1 MIYRLYEHLIAKDL
15 RTFPKEMCFMLSDI
29 DILSDAGKL
38 EKVIMWAK
46 AFPEIKRI
54 IFHISTGEAKKIEK
68 LLDPQS
74 LAKKTTVRISTPEHD
89 TTSGM
94 GTPEILIALGKKG
107 RDEITDAIIAIANE
121 EIDPESITEET
132 IESHLAYQVNPD
144 FVIKTG
150 GNHLTDFLIWQS
162 VYSELFFTD
171 INWNRFRK
179 VDFLRALRD
188 FQSRGRRYGR

>member
-1 MIYRLYEHLIAKDL
+1 MIYRFYEHLIAKDL
-15 RTFPKEMCFMLSDI
+15 RTFPKEMCFMLSDT

-54 IFHISTGEAKKIEK
+54 IFHISTDEAKKIEK
-68 LLDPQS
+68 ILDPKS

-89 TTSGM
+89 TTSGI
-94 GTPEILIALGKKG
+94 GTPEILIALGKNG
-107 RDEITDAIIAIANE
+107 REEITDAIIAIANE
-121 EIDPESITEET
+121 GIEPESITEET

>member
-1 MIYRLYEHLIAKDL
+1 MIYRLYEYLIAKDL
-15 RTFPKEMCFMLSDI
+15 RTFPKEMCFMLSDT